1 MFKNLLKKTVALA
14 AHKSARTY
22 LAFVCFIESIFF
34 PIPPDVMIV
43 PMTIARSKDW
53 IKIATTASIASVVGG
68 CAGYAIGHFF
78 YKEVGIPIFEFYG
91 FEGFT
96 AFKEQVSI
104 GKGYWAWIVLLVIAG
119 FTPVPFKLLT
129 ISSGFIN
136 FNFLVFI
143 VVASLTRGSRFFIL
157 AGLIRFFGHRIIP
170 YIEKRSMK
178 VLVVLTILLLL
189 GFFVAYLIYNNYQY
203 FIS

>member
-43 PMTIARSKDW
+43 PMTIARNKDW

-78 YKEVGIPIFEFYG
+78 YQEVGIPIFEFYG

-104 GKGYWAWIVLLVIAG
+104 GKGYWAWVVLLVIAG

>member
-53 IKIATTASIASVVGG
+53 IRIATTASIASVVGG

-104 GKGYWAWIVLLVIAG
+104 GKGYWAWIVLLLIAG

-136 FNFLVFI
+136 FNFLIFI

>member
-1 MFKNLLKKTVALA
+1 MLKNLLKKTVALA

-43 PMTIARSKDW
+43 PMTIARNKDW
-53 IKIATTASIASVVGG
+53 IRIATTASIASVVGG

-104 GKGYWAWIVLLVIAG
+104 GKGYWAWVVLLVIAG
-119 FTPVPFKLLT
+119 FSPVPFKLLT

>member
-1 MFKNLLKKTVALA
+1 MLKNLLKKTVALA

-43 PMTIARSKDW
+43 PMTIARNKDW

-104 GKGYWAWIVLLVIAG
+104 GKGYWAWVVLLVIAG

>member
-53 IKIATTASIASVVGG
+53 IRIATTASIASVVGG

-104 GKGYWAWIVLLVIAG
+104 GKGYWAWVVLLVIAG

-136 FNFLVFI
+136 FNFLIFI

>member
-1 MFKNLLKKTVALA
+1 MLKNLLKKTVALA

-43 PMTIARSKDW
+43 PMTIARNKDW

-104 GKGYWAWIVLLVIAG
+104 GKGYWAWVALLVIAG
-119 FTPVPFKLLT
+119 FTAVPFKLLT

-189 GFFVAYLIYNNYQY
+189 GFFIAYLIYNNYQY

>member
-43 PMTIARSKDW
+43 PMTIARNKDW

-78 YKEVGIPIFEFYG
+78 YQEVGIPIFEFYG

-104 GKGYWAWIVLLVIAG
+104 GKGYWAWVVLLVIAG

-129 ISSGFIN
+129 ISSGFIH

-157 AGLIRFFGHRIIP
+157 AGLIRFFGHRIVP

-178 VLVVLTILLLL
+178 VLVALTILLLL

>member
-43 PMTIARSKDW
+43 PMTIARNKDW

-78 YKEVGIPIFEFYG
+78 YQEVGIPIFEFYG

-104 GKGYWAWIVLLVIAG
+104 GKGYWAWVVLLVIAG

-129 ISSGFIN
+129 ISSGFIH

-157 AGLIRFFGHRIIP
+157 AGLIRFFGHRIVP

>member
-43 PMTIARSKDW
+43 PMTIARSNDW

-136 FNFLVFI
+136 FNFLIFI

-189 GFFVAYLIYNNYQY
+189 GFFIAYLIYNNYQY

>member
-1 MFKNLLKKTVALA
+1 MLKNLLKKTVALA

-43 PMTIARSKDW
+43 PMTIARNKDW

-104 GKGYWAWIVLLVIAG
+104 GKGYWAWVVLLVIAG

-129 ISSGFIN
+129 ISSGFIH

>member
-22 LAFVCFIESIFF
+22 LALVCFIESIFF

-43 PMTIARSKDW
+43 PMTIARNKDW

-78 YKEVGIPIFEFYG
+78 YQEVGIPIFEFYG

-104 GKGYWAWIVLLVIAG
+104 GKGYWAWVVLLVIAG

-129 ISSGFIN
+129 ISSGFIH

-157 AGLIRFFGHRIIP
+157 AGLIRFFGHRIVP

>member
-1 MFKNLLKKTVALA
+1 MLKNLLKKTVALA

-136 FNFLVFI
+136 FNFLIFI

-157 AGLIRFFGHRIIP
+157 AGLIRFFGHRIVP

>member
-189 GFFVAYLIYNNYQY
+189 GFFIAYLIYNNYQY

>member
-43 PMTIARSKDW
+43 PMTIARNKDW

-104 GKGYWAWIVLLVIAG
+104 GKGYWAWVVLLVIAG

-129 ISSGFIN
+129 ISSGFIH